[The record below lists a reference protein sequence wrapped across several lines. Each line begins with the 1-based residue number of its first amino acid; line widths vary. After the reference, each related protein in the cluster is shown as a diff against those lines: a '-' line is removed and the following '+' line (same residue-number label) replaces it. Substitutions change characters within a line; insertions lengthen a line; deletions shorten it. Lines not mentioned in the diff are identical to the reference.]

1 MEKLKKAEFLSGANI
16 SSDKR
21 LLEKFEKEL
30 KTEFI
35 PELYD
40 KSMDKVFDDK
50 YYDNVEGKKEKK
62 KMKKLKQLDLKLLK
76 DQFDQVDKDEGGEEE
91 DQKSEDSEEMR
102 EIYERELTK
111 SLKAQV
117 QKQEQEEEDNEWF
130 VCDNCTKPIQ
140 AGKARFDC
148 QQCDNYTFCEKCY
161 KKNKTHLHR
170 FTKQFVPLNCGP
182 PQNH

>member
-76 DQFDQVDKDEGGEEE
+76 DQFDQVDKNEGDDEE

-111 SLKAQV
+111 SLKA
-117 QKQEQEEEDNEWF
+117 
-130 VCDNCTKPIQ
+130 
-140 AGKARFDC
+140 
-148 QQCDNYTFCEKCY
+148 
-161 KKNKTHLHR
+161 
-170 FTKQFVPLNCGP
+170 
-182 PQNH
+182 